1 MSDQADNQ
9 NIQVRSE
16 PAGAVDESTE
26 HLKAQVKTMQ
36 ELALKLL
43 AMTQTIQPLT
53 GIVDPNV
60 GIQNIPK
67 DISVI

>member
-1 MSDQADNQ
+1 
-9 NIQVRSE
+9 
-16 PAGAVDESTE
+16 
-26 HLKAQVKTMQ
+26 MQ